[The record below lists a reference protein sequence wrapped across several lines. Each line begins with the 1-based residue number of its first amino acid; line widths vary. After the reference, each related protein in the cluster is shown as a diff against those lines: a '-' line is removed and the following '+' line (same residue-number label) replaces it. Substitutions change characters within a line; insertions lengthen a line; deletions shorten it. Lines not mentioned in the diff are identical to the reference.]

1 MASKIKVCIEQQHT
15 AMKGMSIAR
24 LVNWQLF
31 LAIGLLNLSGSF
43 YYQKL
48 LPAMLVA
55 VQTFHKFLTPPPPLP
70 LKGCLNH
77 GAYDAFP
84 AVEAL
89 SPDQI

>member
-55 VQTFHKFLTPPPPLP
+55 VQTFHKFLTPPPLP